1 MAAIISDKFRIFNA
15 KQFLESL
22 SEGATDTSADRS
34 RMYFF
39 VGRPQP
45 WKAYLEIYAKN
56 ATAFS
61 VGDEVYVGTYGSTS
75 FRATISKV
83 YDSALLLTDV
93 FGSAGVNSAPAL
105 GSSLKGRTGG
115 AGGSDTGATAKSGV
129 YRYATE
135 DVPPLPLDNQREKI
149 GVYDDI
155 LKPLNILSP
164 YKLANAQLY
173 VLASVFFKENQLD
186 DALIKNENGNIIETT
201 NSNLFISS
209 NGVLYTPPLSEGCVG
224 GIMRMQVI
232 NLAISNGMLVYEN
245 PIQLQHLL
253 SADEIIITNSI
264 KGIRWIGQYKDKR
277 YYNSLANKL
286 TDLLNQEVVNYQT
299 DLMEN

>member
-1 MAAIISDKFRIFNA
+1 MKKVCFNGEFVQIDDIQYMDLKRGFSFGDGAFETIKVINGKPVFLKHHLKRLNSAIEKLKLSAVQHLQLNFIEPVIIDLLEFN
-15 KQFLESL
+15 
-22 SEGATDTSADRS
+22 
-34 RMYFF
+34 
-39 VGRPQP
+39 
-45 WKAYLEIYAKN
+45 EIYEGG
-56 ATAFS
+56 FIRIS
-61 VGDEVYVGTYGSTS
+61 VYRSGQGTYLPETNDLGYIIESNRLKENSYSTN
-75 FRATISKV
+75 K
-83 YDSALLLTDV
+83 
-93 FGSAGVNSAPAL
+93 
-105 GSSLKGRTGG
+105 KG
-115 AGGSDTGATAKSGV
+115 
-129 YRYATE
+129 
-135 DVPPLPLDNQREKI
+135 LKI

-209 NGVLYTPPLSEGCVG
+209 NGVLYTPALSEGCVG

-245 PIQLQHLL
+245 PVQLQHLL
-253 SADEIIITNSI
+253 SADEIIITNSV
-264 KGIRWIGQYKDKR
+264 KGIRWIGQYKEKR
-277 YYNSLANKL
+277 YYNNLANKL

>member
-1 MAAIISDKFRIFNA
+1 MKKVCFNGEYVQIDDIQYKDLKRGFSFGDGAFETIKVINGKPVFLKHHLKRLNSAIEKLKLCPDKHLQLNFIEPVIIDLLQLN
-15 KQFLESL
+15 
-22 SEGATDTSADRS
+22 
-34 RMYFF
+34 
-39 VGRPQP
+39 
-45 WKAYLEIYAKN
+45 EIYEGG
-56 ATAFS
+56 FIRIS
-61 VGDEVYVGTYGSTS
+61 VYRSGQGTYLPETNNLSYIIESNRLKENSYSTN
-75 FRATISKV
+75 KK
-83 YDSALLLTDV
+83 
-93 FGSAGVNSAPAL
+93 GV
-105 GSSLKGRTGG
+105 
-115 AGGSDTGATAKSGV
+115 
-129 YRYATE
+129 
-135 DVPPLPLDNQREKI
+135 KI
-149 GVYDDI
+149 GVYNDI

-232 NLAISNGMLVYEN
+232 NLAITNGMLVYEN